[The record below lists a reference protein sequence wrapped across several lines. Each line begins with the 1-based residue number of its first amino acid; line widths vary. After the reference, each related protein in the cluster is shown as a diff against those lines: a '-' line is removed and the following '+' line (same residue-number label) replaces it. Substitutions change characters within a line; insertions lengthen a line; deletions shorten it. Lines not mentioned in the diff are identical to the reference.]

1 MQENL
6 ARGRKKTTAMT
17 TPLLTLPTARTGD
30 FKIVSSVSA
39 AHFVSHYYILLLPPL
54 FDFIRSDYGLS
65 FTELSLALTAFNIVS
80 AAFQTPAGFLVD
92 RLGARTI
99 LVGGLVLGAS
109 GFAVAAAVHSYWLL
123 VAMFAIAGLGNTA
136 YHPADYA
143 MLSDHV
149 SPERMGRAF
158 SIHTFAG
165 MLGSAVA
172 PASLLVLQQLVG
184 WRGAFFA
191 AAALGLAVAALLV
204 LTRDDAET
212 RRPARAKPQAADRDG
227 GWSLL
232 LSPPIMRNLAFFVLL
247 AIVSGGVQN
256 YSVLA
261 LASLYETPLTLGNGA
276 LTAYLLLSTIGILA
290 GGMLVGRVSSVL
302 VATVGTLAT
311 GLAVLLV
318 GATEL
323 GPILLILIMSIGGF
337 ATGIVMPSRDMIV
350 REVTPPGSFG
360 KVFGFVTTGFNIGG
374 IVSPLIYGAL
384 MDHGNPRAVFLLIAA
399 SCVVSIMTIIPGW
412 RPRRA

>member
-1 MQENL
+1 M
-6 ARGRKKTTAMT
+6 TA
-17 TPLLTLPTARTGD
+17 PLLTLPSARTGD

-80 AAFQTPAGFLVD
+80 AAFQTPTGFLVD

-172 PASLLVLQQLVG
+172 PASLLILQQLVG

-204 LTRDDAET
+204 FTRDDAET
-212 RRPARAKPQAADRDG
+212 QRPARAKPQAADRDG

-232 LSPPIMRNLAFFVLL
+232 LSPAIMRNLAFFVLL

-256 YSVLA
+256 YSVVA

-323 GPILLILIMSIGGF
+323 GPILLILTMSIGGF

-412 RPRRA
+412 RLTRSLSGSGAR

>member
-1 MQENL
+1 M
-6 ARGRKKTTAMT
+6 TA
-17 TPLLTLPTARTGD
+17 PLLTLPSARTGD
-30 FKIVSSVSA
+30 FKIISSVSA

-54 FDFIRSDYGLS
+54 FDVIRSDYGLS

-99 LVGGLVLGAS
+99 LVGGLLLGAC

-123 VAMFAIAGLGNTA
+123 VAMFGIAGLGNTA

-172 PASLLVLQQLVG
+172 PASLLILQQLVG

-204 LTRDDAET
+204 FTRDDAET
-212 RRPARAKPQAADRDG
+212 QRPARAKPQAADRDG

-232 LSPPIMRNLAFFVLL
+232 LSPAIMRNLAFFVLL

-256 YSVLA
+256 YSVVA

-323 GPILLILIMSIGGF
+323 GPILLILTMSIGGF

-412 RPRRA
+412 RLHRP

>member
-1 MQENL
+1 M
-6 ARGRKKTTAMT
+6 TA
-17 TPLLTLPTARTGD
+17 PLLTLPSARTGD
-30 FKIVSSVSA
+30 FKIISSVSA

-54 FDFIRSDYGLS
+54 FDVIRSDYGLS

-99 LVGGLVLGAS
+99 LVGGLLLGAC

-123 VAMFAIAGLGNTA
+123 VAMFGIAGLGNTA

-204 LTRDDAET
+204 FTRDDAET
-212 RRPARAKPQAADRDG
+212 QRPARAKPQAADRDG

-232 LSPPIMRNLAFFVLL
+232 LSPAIMRNLAFFVLL

-256 YSVLA
+256 YSVVA

-323 GPILLILIMSIGGF
+323 GPILLILTMSIGGF

-412 RPRRA
+412 RLHRP

>member
-39 AHFVSHYYILLLPPL
+39 AHFVSHYYILLLPTL
-54 FDFIRSDYGLS
+54 FDFIRSDYGVS

>member
-1 MQENL
+1 M
-6 ARGRKKTTAMT
+6 TA
-17 TPLLTLPTARTGD
+17 PLLTLPSARTGD

-80 AAFQTPAGFLVD
+80 AAFQTPTGFLVD

-204 LTRDDAET
+204 FTRDDAET
-212 RRPARAKPQAADRDG
+212 QRPARAKPQAADRDG

-232 LSPPIMRNLAFFVLL
+232 LSPAIMRNLAFFVLL

-256 YSVLA
+256 YSVVA

-323 GPILLILIMSIGGF
+323 GPILLILTMSIGGF

-412 RPRRA
+412 RLTRSLSGSGAR

>member
-1 MQENL
+1 M
-6 ARGRKKTTAMT
+6 TA
-17 TPLLTLPTARTGD
+17 PLLTLPSARTGD
-30 FKIVSSVSA
+30 FKIISSVSA

-54 FDFIRSDYGLS
+54 FDVIRSDYGLS

-99 LVGGLVLGAS
+99 LVGGLLLGAC

-123 VAMFAIAGLGNTA
+123 VAMFGIAGLGNTA

-256 YSVLA
+256 YSVVA

-323 GPILLILIMSIGGF
+323 GPILLILTMSIGGF

-412 RPRRA
+412 RLTRSLSGSGAR

>member
-1 MQENL
+1 M
-6 ARGRKKTTAMT
+6 TA
-17 TPLLTLPTARTGD
+17 PLLTLPSARTGD
-30 FKIVSSVSA
+30 FKIISSVSA

-54 FDFIRSDYGLS
+54 FDVIRSDYGLS

-99 LVGGLVLGAS
+99 LVGGLLLGAC

-123 VAMFAIAGLGNTA
+123 VAMFGIAGLGNTA

-204 LTRDDAET
+204 FTRDDAET
-212 RRPARAKPQAADRDG
+212 QRPARAKPQAADRDG

-256 YSVLA
+256 YSVVA

-323 GPILLILIMSIGGF
+323 GPILLILTMSIGGF

-412 RPRRA
+412 RLTRSLSGSGAR